1 MCCFSQATRASE
13 WSDSLKRWHKLGAAV
28 VLLAAF
34 HCLILFA
41 GFFAPYGY
49 TNRDRRLPFAPP
61 TRLHFFDE
69 SGKFHIRPFVFGLKD
84 DPEHFGAYLT
94 DTSRRFPLRL
104 FVCGPPYKLAG
115 LFPVRVRLFGVDDP
129 GRIFLMGSD
138 AFGRDQFSRLLYGG
152 QISLLAGLIAAVLA
166 VALGIIVGGIA
177 GFYGG
182 WIDNALMRGG
192 ELFLALPWLYLL
204 FAVRAALP
212 LQIDGA
218 QVFLLLVV
226 VMGLIGWARPARLI
240 RGVVLSAK
248 ERNFV
253 VAARGFGAS
262 DSYLLLRH
270 ILPQTAGVALT
281 QLALLIPQYILAEV
295 TLTFLGLGVGE
306 PLPSWGTLLAS
317 LQQYFVLSS
326 YWWMFLPALILMP
339 LFLAYY
345 SAADALQERLK
356 SVSL

>member
-1 MCCFSQATRASE
+1 LRPG
-13 WSDSLKRWHKLGAAV
+13 RKLWVTVG
-28 VLLAAF
+28 LLAGF
-34 HCLILFA
+34 HCLILLA
-41 GFFAPYGY
+41 GFFAPYGFSAQ
-49 TNRDRRLPFAPP
+49 DRELAFAPP
-61 TRLHFFDE
+61 TRPHFFDE
-69 SGKFHIRPFVFGLKD
+69 AGKYHVRPFVYGLKD
-84 DPEHFGAYLT
+84 DAANFGTYLA
-94 DTSRRFPLRL
+94 DTSRPYPIRL
-104 FVCGPPYKLAG
+104 LVQGAPYKLAG
-115 LFPVRVRLFGVDDP
+115 VFPMRVHLFGVEQP

-138 AFGRDQFSRLLYGG
+138 GFGRDQFSRFLYGG
-152 QISLLAGLIAAVLA
+152 QISLLAGLIAAALA
-166 VALGIIVGGIA
+166 VALGMILGGLA

-212 LQIDGA
+212 LHVTDS
-218 QVFLLLVV
+218 QVFLLLVG

-262 DSYLLLRH
+262 DIYLLRRH
-270 ILPQTAGVALT
+270 VLPQTGGVLLT
-281 QLALLIPQYILAEV
+281 QIALLIPQYILAEV

-306 PLPSWGTLLAS
+306 PMPSWGSLLSS
-317 LQQYFVLSS
+317 LQQYSVLSS
-326 YWWMFLPALILMP
+326 YWWMFLPAVLLMP

-345 SAADALQERLK
+345 AAADALQERLK

>member
-1 MCCFSQATRASE
+1 
-13 WSDSLKRWHKLGAAV
+13 LKRWHKLWGTLI
-28 VLLAAF
+28 LLAAF
-34 HCLILFA
+34 HGLILFA
-41 GFFAPYGY
+41 GFFAPYGFSIQ
-49 TNRDRRLPFAPP
+49 DRQLPFAPP

-69 SGKFHIRPFVFGLKD
+69 AGIFHIRPFVYGLRD
-84 DPEHFGAYLT
+84 DPANFGAYLL
-94 DTSRRFPLRL
+94 DTSRKYPVHI
-104 FVCGPPYKLAG
+104 FVLGAPYKLAG
-115 LFPVRVRLFGVDDP
+115 LIPMRIHLFGVEQP

-138 AFGRDQFSRLLYGG
+138 GYGRDQFSRFLFGG
-152 QISLLAGLIAAVLA
+152 QISLLAGLIAAALA
-166 VALGIIVGGIA
+166 VSLGMILGGLA

-182 WIDNALMRGG
+182 WIDSALMRGG
-192 ELFLALPWLYLL
+192 ELFLALPWLYFL

-212 LQIDGA
+212 LHVTDS
-218 QVFLLLVV
+218 QVFLLLVG

-262 DSYLLLRH
+262 DSYLLRRH
-270 ILPQTAGVALT
+270 VLPQTGGVLLT
-281 QLALLIPQYILAEV
+281 QVALLIPQYILAEV

-306 PLPSWGTLLAS
+306 PLPSWGSLLAS
-317 LQQYFVLSS
+317 LQQYSVLTS
-326 YWWMFLPALILMP
+326 YWWMFLPAVLLMP

-345 SAADALQERLK
+345 MAADALQERLK